1 MIATPRD
8 AATLVLMRDLPGIGT
23 KPEVLLLKRHAR
35 EAFAAGAYVFPGGML
50 EADDTIPAALTL
62 SRGVS
67 PAVAAA
73 RLADATPASRA
84 LGLWIAALR
93 ETFEETGILLACYAD
108 GRFWEPSAAESVQL
122 AAQRRAMQQGVTSF
136 VNMMHDVERY
146 LATELLVYFAHWITP
161 EIRPLRFSTRFF
173 LAQAPDRLTA
183 LPDAVEVVEQ
193 LWLTPEEALQRHAKG
208 DLEMMT
214 VTVKILQILSCF
226 PSAAAAIEQLR
237 DQPVTTVLPK
247 AIRQADG
254 STRLLYPGDEG
265 Y

>member
-8 AATLVLMRDLPGIGT
+8 AATLVLMRDIPGIGT
-23 KPEVLLLKRHAR
+23 KPEVLLLKRHAH

-50 EADDTIPAALTL
+50 EADDTIPAALAL

-67 PAVAAA
+67 LAAAAA
-73 RLADATPASRA
+73 RLADATPASQA

-108 GRFWEPSAAESVQL
+108 GRFWEASPAERVQL

-173 LAQAPDRLTA
+173 LAQAPDRFTA

-193 LWLTPEEALQRHAKG
+193 IWLTPEEALQRHAKG
-208 DLEMMT
+208 EMEMMT
-214 VTVKILQILSCF
+214 VTVKILQTLSCF

-237 DQPVTTVLPK
+237 DQPVATVLPK
-247 AIRQADG
+247 AMRQADG